1 MYVRKCICIYVTK
14 PHFKSSNMPYP
25 LSLIASPISYLV
37 SGIAITHTHPHTHVP
52 HTHTHTHHYAYVYAY

>member
-37 SGIAITHTHPHTHVP
+37 SGIAITHTHPHTHIITRMCMRINTP
-52 HTHTHTHHYAYVYAY
+52 TIHP